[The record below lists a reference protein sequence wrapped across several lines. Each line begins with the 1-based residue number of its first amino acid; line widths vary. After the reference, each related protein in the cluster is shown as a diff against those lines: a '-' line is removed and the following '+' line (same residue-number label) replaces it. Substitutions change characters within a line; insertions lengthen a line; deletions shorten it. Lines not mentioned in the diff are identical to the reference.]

1 MLDIEFDL
9 MERFT
14 LWNEICSFVGEN
26 KTRFG
31 VILVKLNTFLSPG
44 RSKKALLKQAQM

>member
-1 MLDIEFDL
+1 MLDIEFGL

-14 LWNEICSFVGEN
+14 LLNEICSFLGEN
-26 KTRFG
+26 KTRFS
-31 VILVKLNTFLSPG
+31 VMLVELNIFLSPG